1 MLMSASSD
9 FVALCREQIALLT
22 QGLGASLSV
31 VYLTQELIESPT
43 GEAKLIPVVVYPETA
58 VILPGEEL
66 AEVNARKQLQVG
78 EVLLLPQ
85 KQGKLLT
92 VAPAEETPESGR
104 APTVGG
110 TSSPFGDDYLLD
122 ERQIVLPLVHEG
134 VMMGLL
140 VTSRADRPW
149 NEQEQSQVEKVGQT
163 LAIACILDQ
172 RRAWLQHQLHQ
183 QQILQEQQQDLLD
196 NLLHQFRN
204 PLTALRTFG
213 KLLLKRLRPGDPNRD
228 VGENIVRES
237 DRLKELLQ
245 KFEQVIDWTEAD
257 LSRLVLPEK
266 EGFVE
271 ATVQKEAKPALLLPG
286 TGEQL
291 TDCAVVDL
299 LTPLLMSAK
308 AIAQDRHIKLKA
320 DISQDLP
327 LVRVNI
333 KALQEVLSNI
343 IDNALKYTPQGGKIY
358 IQAGQ
363 EKLNF
368 QGIAISDNGPGIP
381 QEDLVHLGE
390 RHYRGVQAQT
400 EIPGTGLGLAIAK
413 QLIEQMQGEIEI
425 FSPAINSK
433 LTSPNTPGTTFI
445 IWLPMSQSNS

>member
-1 MLMSASSD
+1 
-9 FVALCREQIALLT
+9 VALCREQIALLT

-31 VYLTQELIESPT
+31 VYLTQELVDSPT

-58 VILPGEEL
+58 VILPGEEI
-66 AEVNARKQLQVG
+66 AEVTARKQLQVG
-78 EVLLLPQ
+78 DVLLLPQ
-85 KQGKLLT
+85 QEDNSLT
-92 VAPAEETPESGR
+92 VAPVKQTPE
-104 APTVGG
+104 AQ
-110 TSSPFGDDYLLD
+110 SSPFGEEYLLD
-122 ERQIVLPLVHEG
+122 ERQIVLPLAHEG

-140 VTSRADRPW
+140 VTSREDRPW
-149 NEQEQSQVEKVGQT
+149 SEQEQSQVQKIGQT

-257 LSRLVLPEK
+257 LATLSLPENDSV
-266 EGFVE
+266 VE
-271 ATVQKEAKPALLLPG
+271 ATVHKDKPALLLPG
-286 TGEQL
+286 TGEQV
-291 TDCAVVDL
+291 TDCYVADL
-299 LTPLLMSAK
+299 LTPLLVSAK
-308 AIAQDRHIKLKA
+308 AIAQERQIKLKA
-320 DISQDLP
+320 DIPPNLP
-327 LVRVNI
+327 IVKANI

-343 IDNALKYTPQGGKIY
+343 IDNALKYTPQGGRVY

-363 EKLNF
+363 EKPKF

-381 QEDLVHLGE
+381 PEDLVHLGE

-425 FSPAINSK
+425 SSPAVNAK

-445 IWLPMSQSNS
+445 IWLPVSH